1 MPGTKISYNTFDIEF
16 SVNEDLSSWR
26 IVYDWLRDNT
36 IDQKYRYTNQNN
48 PKMRVKYS
56 NAFPIS
62 LSDIEFDTRLSA
74 NEHISASASFRFD
87 YYDIEMI

>member
-1 MPGTKISYNTFDIEF
+1 
-16 SVNEDLSSWR
+16 
-26 IVYDWLRDNT
+26 VYDWLRDNT
-36 IDQKYRYTNQNN
+36 INQKYRYTNVDAILTVLSNQNN